1 MIFFAFLFFNSLII
15 DFPIPLDPPV
25 TTQVEFNG
33 LNPILLAY
41 VSKSFIDFSY
51 FVYKEYSILVKMLI
65 NNKNY
70 KTIWYNKKLQA
81 VQIIDQTKLPFDL
94 DILTLKSLNDII
106 KAITQ
111 NCKMEKRVFI
121 RSRHE

>member
-1 MIFFAFLFFNSLII
+1 
-15 DFPIPLDPPV
+15 
-25 TTQVEFNG
+25 
-33 LNPILLAY
+33 
-41 VSKSFIDFSY
+41 
-51 FVYKEYSILVKMLI
+51 MLI
-65 NNKNY
+65 NNKSY

-111 NCKMEKRVFI
+111 MKVRGAPLIGATAAFGIYLAYRELRDKKNKKYSSNSNKSFLGN
-121 RSRHE
+121 